1 MTLLTLLNPLAGED
15 VPHLVEIAFDTNP
28 GDAVDASSWRDVTD
42 RLERVVVTRQRSYE
56 LDRMQ
61 AGQATFTWDDAE
73 QAGADGGVL
82 DPTNISSP
90 HYPNLVPMRRIR
102 YRSHR
107 NGVTYHRFSGY
118 ITAIKP
124 AWAPPKHGKVEMTAV
139 DGFELL
145 ATKLLVSDQ
154 ATLETALAG
163 ANNDLVY
170 TARTAGGQ
178 GDELTVAY
186 VVAGTNTPLTVTV
199 SGNAITVNVATNGA
213 GAATSTASQVKA
225 AIEANADAAKLVT
238 VALAPGN
245 SGAGVVT
252 ALAATN
258 LAGGKFP
265 AETTGQRMTRVLD
278 RVGWPAAD
286 RALDAGTV
294 TVVAKG
300 FAPTENVSALQHLQD
315 LADSE
320 LGVLFCDGQGRIV
333 FHDRSHRATDPR
345 STASQATFSNDGT
358 GFDYESAAPEFDRT
372 RLLNKVTVTAEG
384 GVPQT
389 ASDQP
394 SIDRY
399 DERSVQRPTQAS
411 TDAVALE
418 LAEAI
423 VNAFKDAP
431 ALPRFD
437 VVELAA
443 WGEDPNLVAKLAAM
457 LGLEVSDRATIRVN
471 PPTHT
476 SIVGYDVFVEG
487 LQDVVD
493 VGRPWR
499 LFVNVSP
506 TGQST
511 SEDPGGDPG
520 GGGGALKDSSGDDF
534 VLDSGTA
541 GVLG

>member
-1 MTLLTLLNPLAGED
+1 MTLLTLLNSAGGAD
-15 VPHLVEIAFDTNP
+15 VPYLLEIAFASNP
-28 GDAVDASSWRDVTD
+28 GSAVDASSWQDVTA
-42 RLERVVVTRQRSYE
+42 RLERAIVTRQRNYE

-61 AGQATFTWDDAE
+61 AGTASFVWDDAPE
-73 QAGADGGVL
+73 LGADGGAL

-90 HYPNLVPMRRIR
+90 YYPNVVPMRRIR
-102 YRSHR
+102 FRSHR

-118 ITAIKP
+118 VTDIKP
-124 AWAPPKHGKVEMTAV
+124 AWAPPRAGKVEMQAV
-139 DGFELL
+139 DGFEIL
-145 ATKLLVSDQ
+145 ATTLLVSD
-154 ATLETALAG
+154 AAALTTALAG
-163 ANNDLVY
+163 ANNDLLY

-178 GDELTVAY
+178 GDDITVAY
-186 VVAGTNTPLTVTV
+186 VVAGTNTPLTVNV
-199 SGNAITVNVATNGA
+199 SGTAITVNVATNGA
-213 GAATSTASQVKA
+213 GAATSTAAQVEA
-225 AIEANADAAKLVT
+225 AVEANADAAKLVT
-238 VALAPGN
+238 VASAPSNNGT
-245 SGAGVVT
+245 GTVT
-252 ALAATN
+252 AMAATP

-265 AETTGQRMTRVLD
+265 AETTGARMTRVLD
-278 RVGWPAAD
+278 RIGWPAAD

-300 FAPTENVSALQHLQD
+300 FAATENVTVLQHLQD

-320 LGVLFCDGQGRIV
+320 LGVLFSDPAGRVV

-345 STASQATFSNDGT
+345 STTSQATFSDDGT
-358 GFDYESAAPEFDRT
+358 GFDYESAPPALDRT
-372 RLLNKVTVTAEG
+372 RILNEVTVTAEG

-389 ASDQP
+389 ASDAASVTRYRKR
-394 SIDRY
+394 SI
-399 DERSVQRPTQAS
+399 QRATQAT

-418 LAEAI
+418 LAQAI
-423 VNAFKDAP
+423 VAAFKDA
-431 ALPRFD
+431 LVRFD
-437 VVELAA
+437 TVEVAA
-443 WGEDPNLVAKLAAM
+443 WDNDPNVTAKLAAM
-457 LGLEVSDRATIRVN
+457 LSLEISDRATIRVS

-499 LFVNVSP
+499 MFVNLSP

-511 SEDPGGDPG
+511 SDDPGGGG